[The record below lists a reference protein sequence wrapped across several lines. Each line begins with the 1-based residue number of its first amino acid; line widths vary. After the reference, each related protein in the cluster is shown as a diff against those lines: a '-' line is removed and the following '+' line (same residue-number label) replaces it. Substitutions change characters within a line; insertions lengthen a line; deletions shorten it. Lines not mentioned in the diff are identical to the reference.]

1 MTTTTAPA
9 NQVQRELIAGKRQR
23 HRREAVLGLLFV
35 LPAALVTFVFGLWPV
50 IFGFFVSLH
59 QWRPST
65 HTFLGLDNYV
75 RALGN
80 TAYVLA
86 LLLGGLFLYGG
97 YRALRSARA
106 DMQTGHGS
114 FYPFV
119 LPGTVLALGL
129 VLLAGGLLA
138 ESPPLTLLSVGVVL
152 AGIVVLA
159 WTVRRQQHVA
169 AWGRFAALAVQMS
182 ALWLLALG
190 LLLFTLIEFEANAR
204 LFFDII
210 TYQFPT
216 LYVPPLVQQMAAGG
230 GAALALL
237 GIAAAAW
244 GRRRLQAAEQ
254 DHERLAGLLQAIIIV
269 LGLILVILFFYF
281 AAAITYDHT
290 AAQAVRSLERS
301 EVEAAGMA
309 VTGLERQAF
318 RATYGSINGDGV
330 AAALVAWPQ
339 VVLILAGLLLLY
351 GAYRVWRRAS
361 RSEGGMET
369 TAFLLLTVLAAI
381 GGWLL
386 LGELPQ
392 AMAVGDADY
401 YKSLIVT
408 VAYAAGTVPVQIGLG
423 LLIAYILFYEI
434 RIGRSLY
441 RMIYFMPYVAPT
453 VATAT
458 VFVIIF
464 SRRDTS
470 LANQVIGLLNIPPQA
485 WLSESKGIFQL
496 IANAIAGTRADLPSF
511 LVGPSLAL
519 LSVILYGTW
528 VFSGYNAVIFLAG
541 LGSIPAELYE
551 AAKVDGAGRWQA
563 FRKITLPLLSPT
575 TFFLIILGT
584 IGTFQ
589 AFNHIYV
596 LRKAE
601 AQGTADTATVH
612 IFVQFW
618 TYNQWGYASAM
629 AFVLFGIIL
638 LMTLVQNEVS
648 KERVFYG

>member
-1 MTTTTAPA
+1 
-9 NQVQRELIAGKRQR
+9 
-23 HRREAVLGLLFV
+23 
-35 LPAALVTFVFGLWPV
+35 
-50 IFGFFVSLH
+50 
-59 QWRPST
+59 
-65 HTFLGLDNYV
+65 
-75 RALGN
+75 
-80 TAYVLA
+80 
-86 LLLGGLFLYGG
+86 
-97 YRALRSARA
+97 
-106 DMQTGHGS
+106 
-114 FYPFV
+114 
-119 LPGTVLALGL
+119 
-129 VLLAGGLLA
+129 
-138 ESPPLTLLSVGVVL
+138 
-152 AGIVVLA
+152 
-159 WTVRRQQHVA
+159 
-169 AWGRFAALAVQMS
+169 MS
-182 ALWLLALG
+182 ALWLLAMG
-190 LLLFTLIEFEANAR
+190 LILFTLIAFDANAR
-204 LFFDII
+204 LYFDILV
-210 TYQFPT
+210 YRFPN

-230 GAALALL
+230 GAALTLL
-237 GIAAAAW
+237 GIAAAVW
-244 GRRRLQAAEQ
+244 GRRRLRAAET
-254 DHERLAGLLQAIIIV
+254 DHERLAGLLQVIIIA
-269 LGLILVILFFYF
+269 LGVVLVILFFYF
-281 AAAITYDHT
+281 AAAITYDHA
-290 AAQAVRSLERS
+290 AAQAVRALERS

-318 RATYGSINGDGV
+318 RAAYGSINGDGV

-351 GAYRVWRRAS
+351 GAYRVWQGAA
-361 RSEGGMET
+361 RSEGGMRI

-386 LGELPQ
+386 IGELPQ

-401 YKSLIVT
+401 YESLIVT
-408 VAYAAGTVPVQIGLG
+408 VAYATGTVPVQIGLG

-470 LANQVIGLLNIPPQA
+470 LANQVIGLLNVPPQA

-496 IANAIAGTRADLPSF
+496 IANAIAGTRTDLPSF

-612 IFVQFW
+612 IFIQFW

-629 AFVLFGIIL
+629 AFVLFGVIL

>member
-1 MTTTTAPA
+1 MATTTAPA
-9 NQVQRELIAGKRQR
+9 NSVQRELIAGKRR
-23 HRREAVLGLLFV
+23 RRRREAVLGLLFV

-65 HTFLGLDNYV
+65 HIFLGLDNYV

-80 TAYVLA
+80 TAYVMA

-97 YRALRSARA
+97 YRALKNARA
-106 DMQTGHGS
+106 DMQAGHGS
-114 FYPFV
+114 VYPFV
-119 LPGTVLALGL
+119 LPGAVMALGL

-138 ESPPLTLLSVGVVL
+138 EAPPLALFSVGVVL
-152 AGIVVLA
+152 AGIAVLA
-159 WTVRRQQHVA
+159 WTVRHQPHIA
-169 AWGRFAALAVQMS
+169 AWGRFAALSVQMS
-182 ALWLLALG
+182 TLWLLALG
-190 LLLFTLIEFEANAR
+190 LFLFTLIEFDANSR

-210 TYQFPT
+210 AYQFPN
-216 LYVPPLVQQMAAGG
+216 LYVPPLAQQMAAGG

-237 GIAAAAW
+237 GIVVAAW

-254 DHERLAGLLQAIIIV
+254 EHDRLVGLLQAIMIA
-269 LGLILVILFFYF
+269 LGVVLVILFFYF
-281 AAAITYDHT
+281 AAAITYDHA
-290 AAQAVRSLERS
+290 AAQAVRGLERS
-301 EVEAAGMA
+301 DVEAAGIA

-318 RATYGSINGDGV
+318 RATYGSINGDRV

-339 VVLILAGLLLLY
+339 IVLILTGLLLIY
-351 GAYRVWRRAS
+351 AAYRVWRQTV
-361 RSEGGMET
+361 RSEMGMKA

-386 LGELPQ
+386 IGELPQ
-392 AMAVGDADY
+392 ALAVGDVDY
-401 YKSLIVT
+401 YESLIVT
-408 VAYAAGTVPVQIGLG
+408 VAYAAGTVPIQIGLG

-434 RIGRSLY
+434 HLGRSLY

-470 LANQVIGLLNIPPQA
+470 LANQVVGLLNIPPQA

-496 IANAIAGTRADLPSF
+496 IANAIAGTRIDLPSF

-612 IFVQFW
+612 VFIQFW